1 MRFLIDTNV
10 LSELRKGA
18 RADGAVRRWFEDSAR
33 GDLYLSVLT
42 LGEVRSGIERIRS
55 RDTAAAGALESWLSR
70 VATEYSDRILPV
82 EEAVAEAWGRFPP
95 GRPVP
100 VIDGLLAATALVHD
114 LVLVT
119 RNDADVRSTGVRW
132 LNPFSGGSG

>member
-1 MRFLIDTNV
+1 MRYLIDTNV

-18 RADGAVRRWFEDSAR
+18 RADAAVREWFADSSR
-33 GDLYLSVLT
+33 GELYLSVLT
-42 LGEVRSGIERIRS
+42 LGEIRSGIERIRS
-55 RDTAAAGALESWLSR
+55 RDVAAAEALDSWLSR
-70 VATEYSDRILPV
+70 VTTEYSDRILPV
-82 EEAVAEAWGRFPP
+82 DEAVAEAWGRFHP

-119 RNDADVRSTGVRW
+119 RNDSDVRSTGVRW
-132 LNPFSGGSG
+132 LNPFSGMNG